1 MNNCLIIAH
10 PRSGSTNLMKSIAS
24 ANNLRSLFEPYGSK
38 LWNFDVNK
46 CVKVIVS
53 RRTNEVYIN
62 LCKNFEKVILLARR
76 DTNSAAESLT
86 KLYANGGYVYAPWV
100 SLTETEKLEVPKY
113 IEKID
118 RDKDNLAILSKALD
132 IPIDYYEDV
141 YTNMTLLDTSIK
153 LDVSYLDNSKKLK
166 KTKLNIL

>member
-10 PRSGSTNLMKSIAS
+10 PRSGSTNLMKSITS
-24 ANNLRSLFEPYGSK
+24 GNNIKYCFEPFGAHRGN
-38 LWNFDVNK
+38 LNGNK
-46 CVKVIVS
+46 CVKVIVG
-53 RRTNEVYIN
+53 RKTNEFYIN
-62 LCKNFEKVILLARR
+62 LCKSFEKVILLARR

-86 KLYANGGYVYAPWV
+86 KLYANGGYAYAPWV
-100 SLTETEKLEVPKY
+100 SLTETEKLKVPEY

>member
-24 ANNLRSLFEPYGSK
+24 GNNIMSCFEPFGPHRGN
-38 LWNFDVNK
+38 LNGNK

-53 RRTNEVYIN
+53 RKTNEFYLN
-62 LCKNFEKVILLARR
+62 LCNSYEKVVLLARR
-76 DTNSAAESLT
+76 DTKLAAESLT
-86 KLYANGGYVYAPWV
+86 KLYANGGYPIAPWV
-100 SLTETEKLEVPKY
+100 SLTKEEEKKIPRY
-113 IEKID
+113 IEEID
-118 RDKDNLAILSKALD
+118 RGKDNLAILSKALD

-141 YTNMTLLDTSIK
+141 YTNMTLLDRSIK

>member
-24 ANNLRSLFEPYGSK
+24 GNNIMSCFEPFGPHRGN
-38 LWNFDVNK
+38 LNGNK
-46 CVKVIVS
+46 CVTFS
-53 RRTNEVYIN
+53 SFIN
-62 LCKNFEKVILLARR
+62 SYEKVVLLARR
-76 DTNSAAESLT
+76 DTKLAAESLT
-86 KLYANGGYVYAPWV
+86 KLYANGGYPIAPWV
-100 SLTETEKLEVPKY
+100 SLTKEEEKKIPRY
-113 IEKID
+113 IEEID
-118 RDKDNLAILSKALD
+118 RGKDNLAILSKALD

>member
-24 ANNLRSLFEPYGSK
+24 ANNLRSLFEPFGSK
-38 LWNFDVNK
+38 LDNLDVNR

-53 RRTNEVYIN
+53 RKTNEFYIN
-62 LCKNFEKVILLARR
+62 LCKSFEKVILLARR
-76 DTNSAAESLT
+76 DTNSAAESFT
-86 KLYANGGYVYAPWV
+86 KLYANGGYAYAPWV
-100 SLTETEKLEVPKY
+100 SLTETEKLKVPEY

-118 RDKDNLAILSKALD
+118 RDKDNLAVLSKALD

-153 LDVSYLDNSKKLK
+153 LDVSYLNNSNKLK